1 MHPVLSKDLVKLDI
15 TNQPEEHDYDLS
27 REEITSPAS
36 HPIMQSLK
44 LENHQGYPW
53 FITVRACSD
62 SPSVGVTV
70 QDVLR
75 TIHEDVR
82 TLSRRREWTKLSA
95 EERAQVDAT
104 FRKRCGSDEDLS
116 QGPCRIDYLRG
127 RNRLQ
132 IIPKLSPSDEMF
144 PT

>member
-1 MHPVLSKDLVKLDI
+1 MHPVLSEDLLKLDI
-15 TNQPEEHDYDLS
+15 TNQPEERDYDLP

-36 HPIMQSLK
+36 YPVIYSLK
-44 LENHQGYPW
+44 PENNQGYPW

-62 SPSVGVTV
+62 SPNVGVTV

-75 TIHEDVR
+75 KVHEDVR

-95 EERAQVDAT
+95 DERAQVDAT
-104 FRKRCGSDEDLS
+104 FRERCKSDEDLS

-127 RNRLQ
+127 RDRLQ
-132 IIPKLSPSDEMF
+132 IIPKLSPSE
-144 PT
+144 